1 MIFQQNNDHSNENA
15 RQQEIPAAE
24 TGNDAPKEEQ
34 PLWIRTLII
43 NDCRFISREELDLK
57 TVKNEGTF
65 ILQGKQMNFRELPL
79 SFEKEIDDSISF
91 FRDTEDG
98 ERVLAVYEDVPI
110 FDSGDAMYNS
120 IHKAYIKCT
129 GNELNALYI
138 SNGYYLSKAYI
149 YRDLQP
155 ENEKA
160 VKLLRDAGF
169 LND

>member
-24 TGNDAPKEEQ
+24 TGNDARKEEQ
-34 PLWIRTLII
+34 PLWMRTLII
-43 NDCRFISREELDLK
+43 NGCRFISREELDLK

-110 FDSGDAMYNS
+110 FDSGDAMYDS
-120 IHKAYIKCT
+120 IHKAYIKRT